1 MIPRRARRG
10 TSAPDELLVERS
22 EMNRRAVAL
31 VLVAGAVS
39 AVAGCTGTAA
49 DGGPGADSPP
59 GFGHVHGL
67 GLNPADDRVYA
78 ATHYGVFRLDPD
90 GPERIA
96 DRVQDTMGF
105 TIAGPD
111 LFLGS
116 GHPDPRESG
125 PPHLGLISSTDRAM
139 TWETVALRGEVD
151 FHALTAAGNTIY
163 GWDSTSGSVLRSDD
177 GGATWQRGAEA
188 AVADLDVDPADPSRV
203 AATSEDGLLR
213 SQDGGATFDPVVTQ
227 PPETLVFVDHI
238 EGRDGDLVGVDTG
251 GGVWT
256 FAAGRWTEQGSLP
269 GQPQAFTAASLSMLL
284 AATEVGV
291 HTSADGGR
299 TWQLL
304 AATDG

>member
-1 MIPRRARRG
+1 
-10 TSAPDELLVERS
+10 
-22 EMNRRAVAL
+22 MNRRAVAL
-31 VLVAGAVS
+31 AIAVGATL
-39 AVAGCTGTAA
+39 ATAGCAGTAA
-49 DGGPGADSPP
+49 DGSPGADSPP

-90 GPERIA
+90 GPRRIA
-96 DRVQDTMGF
+96 DRLQDTMGF
-105 TIAGPD
+105 TIAGAD

-116 GHPDPRESG
+116 GHPDPREGG
-125 PPHLGLISSTDRAM
+125 PRHLGLISSTDRAR

-203 AATSEDGLLR
+203 VTTSEDGLLA
-213 SQDGGATFDPVVTQ
+213 SQDGGVTFDPVATQ
-227 PPETLVFVDHI
+227 PPETLVFVDHVD
-238 EGRDGDLVGVDTG
+238 GRDGDLAGVDTG

-256 FAAGRWTEQGSLP
+256 FVAGRWMEQGSLS
-269 GQPQAFTAASLSMLL
+269 GQPQAFTAASPSMFL
-284 AATEVGV
+284 AATETGV
-291 HTSADGGR
+291 HASGDGGR

-304 AATDG
+304 AAADG